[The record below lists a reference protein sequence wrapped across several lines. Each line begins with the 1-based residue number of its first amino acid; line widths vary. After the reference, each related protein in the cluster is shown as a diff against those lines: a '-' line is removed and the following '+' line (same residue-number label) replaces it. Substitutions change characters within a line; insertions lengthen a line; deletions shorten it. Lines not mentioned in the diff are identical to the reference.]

1 MVVVCDKTGGGAS
14 SDAPIGP
21 IHRQLL
27 PVQYSTYLDTY
38 FDLKYFPLSSHSL
51 QFSHGLT
58 SGCYGPSLCTWKLV
72 SALSRMGVSRIHCMS
87 RRDSRHDSL
96 ASASHISS
104 TTATSTLPGTHL
116 LIMSEPLYPNKPWEK
131 FEGISDPAR
140 MTLWCCLHCHESPG
154 SQEDGRLRRCSH
166 CFSAFYCSREC
177 QKADWTRHK

>member
-1 MVVVCDKTGGGAS
+1 MMVVVCDKTGGGAS

-104 TTATSTLPGTHL
+104 TTATSTFIHFPGRTCSSCPSRS
-116 LIMSEPLYPNKPWEK
+116 IQTN
-131 FEGISDPAR
+131 
-140 MTLWCCLHCHESPG
+140 PG
-154 SQEDGRLRRCSH
+154 RNSRVSLTRLG
-166 CFSAFYCSREC
+166 
-177 QKADWTRHK
+177 